1 MGVAPDKE
9 AVRLWVCLNYQQAGC
24 ARLLCGN
31 AACLLN

>member
-9 AVRLWVCLNYQQAGC
+9 AVRVCVCLNYQQAKC
-24 ARLLCGN
+24 ACLLCGN